1 MRSLVFVLLVGCTTY
16 VPAPVSPTPPVVKA
30 EPVNE
35 ALAFAADFLAHT
47 PLAGTK
53 CTPWT
58 GHGATTPGIDSV
70 RCAAATVIIW
80 CGVPHDAKPKCELA
94 ADWTPQP
101 SPDKGEVVPPGST
114 GKLTENPS
122 KKKP

>member
-1 MRSLVFVLLVGCTTY
+1 MRALVLVLLVACTTY
-16 VPAPVSPTPPVVKA
+16 IPVPVVPAPIAAKA

-35 ALAFAADFLAHT
+35 AIAFAADFLAHT

-58 GHGATTPGIDSV
+58 GRGATTPGIDSV

-80 CGVPHDAKPKCELA
+80 CGVPHDAKPRCDLA

-101 SPDKGEVVPPGST
+101 SPKLEATTPAPGQIDK
-114 GKLTENPS
+114 KL
-122 KKKP
+122 KK